1 MNAIPT
7 PVPVPDPEA
16 WFTATYRVAAPAAE
30 IEKRAR
36 AIAVEQSVEMPVE
49 AIHDRHVLENLVG
62 QVAAIDQDGPHHYKV
77 RVRLAVETTGFE
89 ASQFLNM
96 AFGNT
101 SMQPDVEL
109 LKLDLPEK
117 LVAAFGGPRFGI
129 DGLRTL
135 VGAHDRALTCTAL
148 KPQGTAPAEL
158 AKIAATFARAGI
170 DVVKDDH
177 GIANQS
183 YAPFAARVA
192 AVQRAVA
199 AANRETGLRCAYA
212 PTISGSPRT
221 LVEQV
226 HIAREEGVGVVLFAP
241 MLSGLPMLQE
251 LVREHL
257 GMPVLAHPSF
267 AGAQRIAPP
276 LLIGKLFRLFGADA
290 TIFPNHGGRFAYSPA
305 TCKGIANCARTPM
318 AGIKATLPVPAG
330 GMSVERVDEMIAD
343 YGTDTML
350 LIGGG
355 LLSAGDQLFERT
367 REFVAKVS
375 LSAGR
380 RPGRG

>member
-1 MNAIPT
+1 MNA
-7 PVPVPDPEA
+7 VPDKKPAQDSEA
-16 WFTATYRVAAPAAE
+16 WFTATYRVASSAAE

-49 AIHDRHVLENLVG
+49 AIHDRHVLHAIVG

-109 LKLDLPEK
+109 LKLDLPER

-129 DGLRTL
+129 EGIRAI

-148 KPQGTAPAEL
+148 KPQGISPAEL

-183 YAPFAARVA
+183 YAPFAERVA
-192 AVQRAVA
+192 AVQRAIA
-199 AANRETGLRCAYA
+199 AANRQTGLRCVYA
-212 PTISGSPRT
+212 PTLSGSPRM

-226 HIAREEGVGVVLFAP
+226 RIAREEGVGMVLFAP

-257 GMPVLAHPSF
+257 QVPVLAHPSF

-305 TCKGIANCARTPM
+305 TCKGIANCARTSM
-318 AGIKATLPVPAG
+318 AGIRATLPVPAG
-330 GMSVERVDEMIAD
+330 GMSVERVAEMREF
-343 YGTDTML
+343 YGKDAMF
-350 LIGGG
+350 LIGGA
-355 LLSAGDQLFERT
+355 LLAAGANLEAAT
-367 REFVAKVS
+367 RDFVAKV
-375 LSAGR
+375 AA
-380 RPGRG
+380 